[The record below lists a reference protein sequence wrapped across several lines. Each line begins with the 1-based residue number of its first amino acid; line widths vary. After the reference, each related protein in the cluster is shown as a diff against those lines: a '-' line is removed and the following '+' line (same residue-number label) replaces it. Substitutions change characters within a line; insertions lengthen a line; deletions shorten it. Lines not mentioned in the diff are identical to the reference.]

1 MEDEILSLLSDDNFL
16 ERSIDLL
23 AKKLECTSS
32 EKFIQLVKLMNNLEE
47 SGKIVRN
54 KYNHYYLPFFISP
67 TNFVW
72 PRLITRSIFPSG
84 FSGSPIGLISTKT
97 TSLLKASFKLSGEI
111 KISFSWPSTATK
123 PKPFLL
129 IVYDHDAPV
138 EFPKNVYDQIESI
151 PDALDGIDVSDR
163 VFLMKYHHPNP

>member
-54 KYNHYYLPFFISP
+54 KYNHYYLPNQFGMILGTLTINKKGFG
-67 TNFVW
+67 FVAVDGQEKDILF
-72 PRLITRSIFPSG
+72 RLII
-84 FSGSPIGLISTKT
+84 
-97 TSLLKASFKLSGEI
+97 
-111 KISFSWPSTATK
+111 
-123 PKPFLL
+123 
-129 IVYDHDAPV
+129 
-138 EFPKNVYDQIESI
+138 
-151 PDALDGIDVSDR
+151 
-163 VFLMKYHHPNP
+163 

>member
-54 KYNHYYLPFFISP
+54 KYNHYYLPNQFGMILGTLTINKKGFGFVAVDGQEKDIFISP
-67 TNFVW
+67 DN
-72 PRLITRSIFPSG
+72 
-84 FSGSPIGLISTKT
+84 
-97 TSLLKASFKLSGEI
+97 LK
-111 KISFSWPSTATK
+111 
-123 PKPFLL
+123 
-129 IVYDHDAPV
+129 DA
-138 EFPKNVYDQIESI
+138 FNKM
-151 PDALDGIDVSDR
+151 L
-163 VFLMKYHHPNP
+163 F

>member
-54 KYNHYYLPFFISP
+54 KYNHYYLPNQFGMVLGTLTINKKGFGFVAVDGQEKDVFISP
-67 TNFVW
+67 DNLKDAFNKDIV
-72 PRLITRSIFPSG
+72 LVEIN
-84 FSGSPIGLISTKT
+84 PIGDPEKPEGKILRVIKRGQTK
-97 TSLLKASFKLSGEI
+97 LVGEI
-111 KISFSWPSTATK
+111 KKANENIMLKLMILS
-123 PKPFLL
+123 L
-129 IVYDHDAPV
+129 INL
-138 EFPKNVYDQIESI
+138 F
-151 PDALDGIDVSDR
+151 
-163 VFLMKYHHPNP
+163 M